1 MKNLLEKIRGIKKQ
15 TVIKNSFLLPIL
27 LVVFIS
33 ISHVVSWYDL
43 GNPLSWAI
51 YLSVAVEVFALASVA
66 AAGLNISRAS
76 IWALFGLVTSIQI
89 IGNIFFIFQDI
100 NVNSTAFLAWIE
112 LVQPWFEDWD
122 VTDHRRLLSY
132 IQGGTLPMMSL
143 IALHYFIKFNDIE
156 KAQKLEEKKKSG
168 NNTPIIK
175 TKPFPK
181 EVLEKIYNDHSNVD
195 PEIMQQMAEGMSG
208 PTSHSGE
215 DGKAGAD
222 GINYNDKELFQPEQW
237 FTTEGPI
244 GSNGPDDSGLA
255 GTQDIIENQEEKTE
269 EITEENKIEVLEKGV
284 EALKEAQT
292 LTETKQDEADEN
304 VIVEKITKTPNP
316 TIDSTPQS
324 QWAGGS
330 KKGFQNPQA
339 MPGIN

>member
-1 MKNLLEKIRGIKKQ
+1 MKILLEKIKGIKKQ

-76 IWALFGLVTSIQI
+76 IWTLFGLVTSIQI

-100 NVNSTAFLAWIE
+100 DVNSTAFLAWIE

-122 VTDHRRLLSY
+122 ATDHRRLLSY

-156 KAQKLEEKKKSG
+156 KTQKLEEATKVG
-168 NNTPIIK
+168 NKTPIIK

-195 PEIMQQMAEGMSG
+195 LEILQDSYD
-208 PTSHSGE
+208 T
-215 DGKAGAD
+215 
-222 GINYNDKELFQPEQW
+222 
-237 FTTEGPI
+237 
-244 GSNGPDDSGLA
+244 DDSDMFKSLG
-255 GTQDIIENQEEKTE
+255 IVENQEEN
-269 EITEENKIEVLEKGV
+269 TEENKIDSFKEEIKD
-284 EALKEAQT
+284 LKETQS
-292 LTETKQDEADEN
+292 LFETAQDETDEN
-304 VIVEKITKTPNP
+304 VIVEKITKIPNP

-330 KKGFQNPQA
+330 KRGFQNPQA